1 MLVMKGPIMDPRTV
15 ILYRSKHHGNTK
27 KLVDALVAAHP
38 EIDTIDVATLG
49 KDEYP
54 DLSPYHIII
63 VGSGIYYTKFDK
75 DVLRVCDHCLRD
87 GDNVIGL
94 MTYGGAAKY
103 NGGDLD
109 GVCRLKMAT
118 LMCTYG
124 CPGFDTYG
132 PFKLVGG
139 MNKGRP
145 NQEDIDGAVA
155 FYDKFLA
162 DYGEILVEE
171 RLKRDKRDAFN
182 AAHPAGS
189 LFTNLKRSAK
199 KIAKRVKGSDGAGPD
214 GKGSDGAGPDN
225 PAVRNPADDG
235 QAPAGEDPSGRDSDA
250 QGASGR

>member
-1 MLVMKGPIMDPRTV
+1 MGTARTPDHASSLITKGQTMDPRTV

-49 KDEYP
+49 KEEYP

-94 MTYGGAAKY
+94 MTYGGAAKF

-109 GVCRLKMAT
+109 GVCRMKMAT

-124 CPGFDTYG
+124 CPGFDTFG
-132 PFKLVGG
+132 PYKLVGG

-145 NQEDIDGAVA
+145 NQEDIDGAIE

-162 DYGEILVEE
+162 DYGDILVEE

-182 AAHPAGS
+182 AAHPAGG
-189 LFTNLKRSAK
+189 LFTNLKRSAT
-199 KIAKRVKGSDGAGPD
+199 KIANRVKGAG
-214 GKGSDGAGPDN
+214 GKESTD
-225 PAVRNPADDG
+225 
-235 QAPAGEDPSGRDSDA
+235 
-250 QGASGR
+250 

>member
-1 MLVMKGPIMDPRTV
+1 
-15 ILYRSKHHGNTK
+15 
-27 KLVDALVAAHP
+27 
-38 EIDTIDVATLG
+38 
-49 KDEYP
+49 
-54 DLSPYHIII
+54 
-63 VGSGIYYTKFDK
+63 
-75 DVLRVCDHCLRD
+75 
-87 GDNVIGL
+87 
-94 MTYGGAAKY
+94 
-103 NGGDLD
+103 
-109 GVCRLKMAT
+109 MAT

-182 AAHPAGS
+182 AAHPAGG

-214 GKGSDGAGPDN
+214 GKGSDGTRPDGTCPDN

-235 QAPAGEDPSGRDSDA
+235 QAPAREDPSGRDSDA

>member
-1 MLVMKGPIMDPRTV
+1 MDPRTV

-49 KDEYP
+49 KEEYP

-94 MTYGGAAKY
+94 MTYGGAAKF

-109 GVCRLKMAT
+109 GVCRMKMAT

-124 CPGFDTYG
+124 CPGLT
-132 PFKLVGG
+132 PSV
-139 MNKGRP
+139 RTSSW
-145 NQEDIDGAVA
+145 
-155 FYDKFLA
+155 
-162 DYGEILVEE
+162 
-171 RLKRDKRDAFN
+171 
-182 AAHPAGS
+182 AA
-189 LFTNLKRSAK
+189 
-199 KIAKRVKGSDGAGPD
+199 
-214 GKGSDGAGPDN
+214 
-225 PAVRNPADDG
+225 
-235 QAPAGEDPSGRDSDA
+235 
-250 QGASGR
+250 

>member
-1 MLVMKGPIMDPRTV
+1 MHSQPPWARARSPDHANPLITKGPTMDPRTV

-49 KDEYP
+49 KEEYP

-94 MTYGGAAKY
+94 MTYGGAAKF

-109 GVCRLKMAT
+109 GVCRMKMAT

-124 CPGFDTYG
+124 CPGFDTFG
-132 PFKLVGG
+132 PYKFVGG

-145 NQEDIDGAVA
+145 NQEDIDGAVE

-182 AAHPAGS
+182 AAHPAGG

-199 KIAKRVKGSDGAGPD
+199 KIAKRVKGDSGKATDEKTTAPVATDAPSATGKPD
-214 GKGSDGAGPDN
+214 TSEN
-225 PAVRNPADDG
+225 
-235 QAPAGEDPSGRDSDA
+235 Q
-250 QGASGR
+250 